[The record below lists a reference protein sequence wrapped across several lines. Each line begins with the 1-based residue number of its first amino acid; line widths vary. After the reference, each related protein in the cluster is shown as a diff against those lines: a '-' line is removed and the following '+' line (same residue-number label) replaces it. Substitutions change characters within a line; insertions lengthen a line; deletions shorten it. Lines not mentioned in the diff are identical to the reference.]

1 MLLLVSAITFLLVN
15 LAPGGPSALMRMD
28 VTPEQRAALSTRL
41 GLDDPVPLRYALWL
55 GGALHGDLGTSLGSS
70 EPVAARIAQ
79 RLPNTLLLAGTA
91 LAVSILVGIP
101 LGVVAALRR
110 NSVPD
115 FIVALVSVVGVSVPA
130 FWLGIMLILLL
141 SVQLNWLPSSG
152 LASTGNEGDLRDR
165 FVHLLMPAIVL
176 STTVLPYVVRFT
188 RSALLDVL
196 GQEYVRTATAKG
208 LSRVRVIY
216 GHALRNALV
225 PVKHYRHPRAAPG
238 GRLGGDGGGVRLA
251 RYGSTGGR
259 GGQWTGLSVDC
270 RDHRHHLGGGR
281 REQSHC
287 RHGLHLARPADSPG
301 MSTAAG
307 ALSSAR
313 PDATTA
319 DAQLAASRTVR
330 GGHSVWARMARNPL
344 TLVSFAFLVAI
355 HLLVFIGPLAWTIA
369 PQQTSALDA
378 LLPPGPGH
386 PLGTDDLGRDELSRL
401 LHGGQVTLLVGF
413 AAMLTAT
420 LLGLLV
426 GATAGFYGG
435 WPTRC

>member
-1 MLLLVSAITFLLVN
+1 VLLLVSAITFLLVN

-115 FIVALVSVVGVSVPA
+115 FIVALLSVVGVSVPA

-225 PVKHYRHPRAAPG
+225 PVISIIGTLVPRLVGGSVVTEAVFGWPG
-238 GRLGGDGGGVRLA
+238 MGRLAVEAANGRDYPLIVGITVIISAVVVVSSLIVDMAFTWLDPRIRLA
-251 RYGSTGGR
+251 
-259 GGQWTGLSVDC
+259 
-270 RDHRHHLGGGR
+270 
-281 REQSHC
+281 
-287 RHGLHLARPADSPG
+287 
-301 MSTAAG
+301 
-307 ALSSAR
+307 
-313 PDATTA
+313 
-319 DAQLAASRTVR
+319 
-330 GGHSVWARMARNPL
+330 
-344 TLVSFAFLVAI
+344 
-355 HLLVFIGPLAWTIA
+355 
-369 PQQTSALDA
+369 
-378 LLPPGPGH
+378 
-386 PLGTDDLGRDELSRL
+386 
-401 LHGGQVTLLVGF
+401 
-413 AAMLTAT
+413 
-420 LLGLLV
+420 
-426 GATAGFYGG
+426 
-435 WPTRC
+435 